1 MGASCSCDKAPAEKV
16 VVQAGQQMPSCCTVT
31 SANEDLLVVLVLVLV
46 FLRDVDFDVG
56 VLLGRG
62 TFTSVYRA
70 VEKATGKRC
79 AMKIVDR
86 YRCERLKKT
95 ADVFMEKHC
104 LLRTNH
110 PNIVKMLGWFSD
122 NTCIYVMLEECLGG
136 ELWEVIK
143 TVGCPIP
150 QARHCLKQVVNAVEN
165 IMLTELATVKL
176 IDFGTAK
183 DLENPQIKGSGNAS
197 RHKVFEDYVGTPQ
210 FMPKEVIENKCSDQ
224 RSDIWSFGCTIF
236 QVLSGCP
243 PFHDRSEYLIFQR
256 VLARD
261 LQFPPGIDATAKDL
275 IERMVVQDPD
285 ARLGALDLEDLKA
298 HPFFHGHTFERAHL
312 LPVPVPSLAALC
324 YQRLGSR
331 IEQFLEPLAAWEGAA
346 QLAPAVREQLE
357 RMKFAHRWQEEDSRG
372 VLNQRLLAAC
382 RDNNIGALKM
392 ALEEGAFLE
401 TRRPFVMRPKPPT
414 GVFGDDATQF
424 IKRKTPKEGLT
435 PLMYASQNGSV
446 SAVHMLLE
454 ARANIMAKDEEL
466 PGKRLKESALGED
479 GMRPLHFGARSGV
492 VEVCRLLVKKG
503 ADALS
508 VDDDGNTALDL
519 VPSDQVET
527 AAQRKDW
534 EEILGP
540 PTALPEVG
548 EAALEK
554 EAAQLEADLLWLSAE
569 PVRKC

>member
-1 MGASCSCDKAPAEKV
+1 MSFPVRAPV
-16 VVQAGQQMPSCCTVT
+16 RR
-31 SANEDLLVVLVLVLV
+31 
-46 FLRDVDFDVG
+46 RDVDFDVG

-62 TFTSVYRA
+62 TFTSVYQA

-150 QARHCLKQVVNAVEN
+150 QARHCLKQVVNAVEYLRQARIVHRDIKAEN

-261 LQFPPGIDATAKDL
+261 LQFPPGIDPTAKDL

-285 ARLGALDLEDLKA
+285 SRLGALDLEDLKA
-298 HPFFHGHTFERAHL
+298 HPFFDGHTFEKAHL

-331 IEQFLEPLAAWEGAA
+331 MEQFLEPLAAWEGAA

-357 RMKFAHRWQEEDSRG
+357 RMKVAHRWQEE
-372 VLNQRLLAAC
+372 VL
-382 RDNNIGALKM
+382 
-392 ALEEGAFLE
+392 
-401 TRRPFVMRPKPPT
+401 PP
-414 GVFGDDATQF
+414 
-424 IKRKTPKEGLT
+424 P
-435 PLMYASQNGSV
+435 
-446 SAVHMLLE
+446 
-454 ARANIMAKDEEL
+454 DE
-466 PGKRLKESALGED
+466 
-479 GMRPLHFGARSGV
+479 F
-492 VEVCRLLVKKG
+492 
-503 ADALS
+503 
-508 VDDDGNTALDL
+508 
-519 VPSDQVET
+519 
-527 AAQRKDW
+527 
-534 EEILGP
+534 
-540 PTALPEVG
+540 
-548 EAALEK
+548 
-554 EAAQLEADLLWLSAE
+554 
-569 PVRKC
+569 